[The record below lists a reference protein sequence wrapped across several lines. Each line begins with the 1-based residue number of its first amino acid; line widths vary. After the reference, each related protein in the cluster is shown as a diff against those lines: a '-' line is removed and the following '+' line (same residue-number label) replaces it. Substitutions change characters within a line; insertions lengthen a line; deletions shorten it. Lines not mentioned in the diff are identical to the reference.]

1 MNVDKLSGVVLVVSI
16 PLALIV
22 LGLPLLCDEP
32 VQAKQGPPPLGQ
44 ADAVVHG
51 KPCEIPISQSKTE
64 VVYQLNPAL
73 DAQERDFCKRQIKQE
88 LITRSRQEIADE
100 FVPGEI
106 LVRFK
111 EHPANASE
119 ALQRARDMGLSVRA
133 AQMRPGW
140 VKFQLNQPRELSV
153 GEARTQTRS
162 AVAAVLES
170 ERAEW
175 VEPNYIAHSSAITPT
190 WGQTAIGVQQAW
202 SVATCDSSI
211 GVAVIDTGVAITH
224 TEFSGGNAL
233 NGWDLV
239 NDDPIA
245 NDDNGHG
252 THVASIVAGRTVGIC
267 PGGTIVAY
275 KVLDETGSG
284 THDDI
289 AAGIISATQ
298 DSRVKILNLS
308 LGGLSSSSVLQDAVS
323 QATISKLVVSASGN
337 GLGEYPEY
345 PARYAGAIPVGAVD
359 WDWRVATFSTRFE
372 GTEDR
377 SLVAPGV
384 NVWGADYSCPD
395 CYVAWGGTS
404 MATPHVSGAAALLWS
419 TDPSLTVVEVKNHLL
434 DNTIE
439 LGDSQ
444 EYGRGALHVGAAVQ
458 AATGATYNLPPVV
471 AWTMP
476 FPSHGNPGDEL
487 SILALP
493 QDPDGTV
500 VSATAVI
507 SVPQGGTLSVDMATN
522 DMDLWEATFD
532 ATNLGVYTATVLAS
546 DGVSLTRG
554 LGSVELRVVS
564 STLPS
569 GWPQYGQRP
578 AGGSW
583 LPYIIS
589 DTTPAQLF
597 DYDIG
602 AGGREM
608 VAVSNGRGEIPA
620 AVRIV
625 SSPPCPLGNDYGR
638 RWLFNPLYGI
648 SHPDTI
654 SLSCYDG
661 IGMFGNSAAIG
672 GLAFSLDEGSGR
684 SDSQDSR
691 LHAIDPWTGRQYWLI
706 QLGYHGSGFVKTSN
720 DGRYVYTIHGT
731 YDGLWK
737 IDLMGRRQWFF
748 KLDQWS
754 SIVAAPVESDGRL
767 FVRVDNNDSG
777 FYALDPEDG
786 SVLWQ
791 YSVPS
796 HVGESV
802 PVVSP
807 DGSTVVFCGGTFEDV
822 YALRAS
828 DGQHLWTRS
837 LGSSYCDST
846 PAVTPDHVIQY
857 ASGPGTSN
865 SLYVLDLETGEI
877 VTSTVVVDY
886 GSSAASPAVVGDT
899 IFLADYDGMV
909 RAYRLPTLEKVWEDA
924 IDRSSISSWQI
935 SAAVGEDAEG
945 LYCLVFAA
953 GNNGHFRAWRWPCED
968 PLGPTA
974 VTLARFEATPLSD
987 AVLVEWETAIEIE
1000 TVGFNLWRSTVP
1012 DGTYVRVNDTLI
1024 PSVSP
1029 GSISGASY
1037 AYLDES
1043 VSAGE
1048 TYYYRL
1054 EELEVGGRHNWYG
1067 PTATAEPTAATLAS
1081 FNVASDGTDPWIW
1094 GALALAVVTAGS
1106 AAAVASTA
1114 LIHRRRVLH
1123 RP

>member
-1 MNVDKLSGVVLVVSI
+1 M
-16 PLALIV
+16 
-22 LGLPLLCDEP
+22 
-32 VQAKQGPPPLGQ
+32 
-44 ADAVVHG
+44 VHG
-51 KPCEIPISQSKTE
+51 KPCEIPISQSETE

-73 DAQERDFCKRQIKQE
+73 DARERDSCKRRIKQE
-88 LITRSRQEIADE
+88 LVTRSRQEIADE

-111 EHPANASE
+111 EHPTSARE
-119 ALQRARDMGLSVRA
+119 ALQRARDAGLSVSA

-140 VKFQLNQPRELSV
+140 VKFRLNQPRELSV
-153 GEARTQTRS
+153 GEARAQTRS

-175 VEPNYIAHSSAITPT
+175 VEPNYIAHSSSITPT
-190 WGQTAIGVQQAW
+190 WGQTALGAQQAW
-202 SVATCDSSI
+202 SVALCDSSV

-233 NGWDLV
+233 NGWDLA

-245 NDDNGHG
+245 DDDNGHG
-252 THVASIVAGRTVGIC
+252 THVASIVAGRTVGVC
-267 PGGTIVAY
+267 PGGTVVAY

-289 AAGIISATQ
+289 AAGIISATL
-298 DSRVKILNLS
+298 DSRVQILNLS
-308 LGGLSSSSVLQDAVS
+308 LGGLSSSSVLQDAIS
-323 QATISKLVVSASGN
+323 QATASKLVVSASGN

-419 TDPSLTVVEVKNHLL
+419 TDPSLTVVEVKDYLL
-434 DNTIE
+434 DNAIE

-444 EYGRGALHVGAAVQ
+444 EYGRGALHVGAAVK
-458 AATGATYNLPPVV
+458 AATGATFNLPPVA
-471 AWTMP
+471 AWTLP

-487 SILALP
+487 GILALP

-507 SVPQGGTLSVDMATN
+507 SVPQGGTLSVDMAAN
-522 DMDLWEATFD
+522 GMALWEATFD
-532 ATNLGVYTATVLAS
+532 ATDPGVYTATVLAS

-569 GWPQYGQRP
+569 GWPQYGQQP

-583 LPYIIS
+583 LPYVIS
-589 DTTPAQLF
+589 DTTPTQLF
-597 DYDIG
+597 EHSIT

-608 VAVSNGRGEIPA
+608 VALNNGRGEVPA

-638 RWLFNPLYGI
+638 RWLFNPMHGI

-661 IGMFGNSAAIG
+661 VGMFGNSAAIG

-706 QLGYHGSGFVKTSN
+706 QLGYYGDGFVKTSN

-748 KLDQWS
+748 KPNEWS
-754 SIVAAPVESDGRL
+754 SVVATPVESGGRL
-767 FVRVDNNDSG
+767 FVRVDNSASG
-777 FYALDPEDG
+777 LYALDAQDG

-791 YSVPS
+791 YPVSAYA
-796 HVGESV
+796 GEST
-802 PVVSP
+802 PAVSP
-807 DGSTVVFCGGTFEDV
+807 DGSTVVFCRGSSEV
-822 YALRAS
+822 VHALRAS

-846 PAVTPDHVIQY
+846 PAVTPDYVIQY

-886 GSSAASPAVVGDT
+886 GSSSASPAVVGDT

-909 RAYRLPTLEKVWEDA
+909 GAYRLPTLEKVWEGV
-924 IDRSSISSWQI
+924 IDPADLSRWQI

-953 GNNGHFRAWRWPCED
+953 GNNGYFKAWRWPCAD
-968 PLGPTA
+968 LSSPTA
-974 VTLARFEATPLSD
+974 VTLARFEATPLPD

-1012 DGTYVRVNDTLI
+1012 GGTYVRVNDTLI
-1024 PSVSP
+1024 PGASP

-1048 TYYYRL
+1048 TYYYKL
-1054 EELEVGGRHNWYG
+1054 DELEVGGRHNWYG
-1067 PTATAEPTAATLAS
+1067 PTATAEPSVVTLAS
-1081 FNVASDGTDPWIW
+1081 FSVTSGKEAPWIW
-1094 GALALAVVTAGS
+1094 GARALGLVTVSSATVLAGAI
-1106 AAAVASTA
+1106 
-1114 LIHRRRVLH
+1114 LICRRRV
-1123 RP
+1123 